1 MDPVFF
7 LEADQKLK
15 IFASAAK
22 SIKVEPLSRAMFVK
36 NLDSS
41 TWRALAQGIQTPIG
55 TSLSIKYRR

>member
-22 SIKVEPLSRAMFVK
+22 SIKVEPLSRAMFEK
-36 NLDSS
+36 NFDSS
-41 TWRALAQGIQTPIG
+41 T
-55 TSLSIKYRR
+55 